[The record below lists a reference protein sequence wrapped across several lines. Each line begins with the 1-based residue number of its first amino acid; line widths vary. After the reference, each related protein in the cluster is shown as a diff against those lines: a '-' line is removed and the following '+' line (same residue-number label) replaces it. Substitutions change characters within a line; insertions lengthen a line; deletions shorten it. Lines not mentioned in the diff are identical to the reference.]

1 MRTDSRLVQMFVAVA
16 DTLSFTR
23 AAESLHVAQPWL
35 SAQIR
40 KLETQLGFDLFIR
53 DSRRVAL
60 SAQGKALH
68 GPARAV
74 MQSLDEFGACASMLR
89 IREDRLLLRIGL
101 PPYSHLFAKRVALL
115 ERFAKLQ
122 PKIQIEI
129 ALGWSPELV
138 ERVAAGT
145 LDMAFT
151 VGDVIDPSLDSLLIS
166 QATCHVCCRSDDP
179 LAALDVVRSA
189 DLRGR
194 TILAFERGL
203 NPFLHEQLFG
213 AAQRAGAVLQVDH
226 EMMSDL
232 WLQHILAGSVVGLNF
247 IRRPPAQLRERL
259 CMRPLADADD
269 IALRLVRRRSAQQA
283 AAELCWQIARGA
295 GTPARRDRRAI
306 QT

>member
-1 MRTDSRLVQMFVAVA
+1 MRTDSRRVQMFVAVA

-23 AAESLHVAQPWL
+23 AAETLHVAQPWL
-35 SAQIR
+35 SSQIR

-60 SAQGKALH
+60 SAQGKALQ

-74 MQSLDEFGACASMLR
+74 MQSLDEFSACASMLR
-89 IREDRLLLRIGL
+89 RREDPPLLRIGL

-115 ERFAKLQ
+115 ERFAQLQ

-151 VGDVIDPSLDSLLIS
+151 VGDVTDPALDYQLIS
-166 QATCHVCCRSDDP
+166 HASCHVCCRSDDP
-179 LAALDVVRSA
+179 LAALEVVRSA

-203 NPFLHEQLFG
+203 NPFVHEQLFG

-259 CMRPLADADD
+259 CMRPLADAAD
-269 IALRLVRRRSAQQA
+269 IALRLVRRRGTQPA
-283 AAELCWQIARGA
+283 AAERCWQLARGA
-295 GTPARRDRRAI
+295 AVPTHQDQHTF